1 MGAGAG
7 ERARKHCIGD
17 ICLANNGQD
26 LSASVIRFENYCDF
40 FMIYCNTVLL
50 SVLFFRLLDSSM
62 FLLIRFASLFALAA
76 ATGLAAAQT
85 YPVKSVRVIVPF
97 PPGAGVDIVT
107 RAVVGRFAEALGQ
120 QVIVDNRAGA
130 GGIVGAELAAK
141 APPDGYSLFM
151 ATAGIL
157 TVIPHM
163 QAKLPYSVER
173 DFAPV
178 SLVAS
183 VPSVLVVHPS
193 MPVKSVKDL
202 VALARAKPGAINY
215 ASTGNGT
222 LPHLAAEFFRQQ
234 AGIDMVHVAY
244 KGSAPAT
251 TDLLGGNVQVFFGNM
266 LSVIEQV
273 RAGRLRALAVT
284 SLQRQNVA
292 KEIPTMVESGF
303 PGFEAG
309 TWFGLMAPA
318 ATPREVIVRLHG
330 DIARAVR
337 QSDVERQLAGQ
348 GATTIGNTP
357 DQFAAYIRTESAKW
371 AKVLAASG
379 VKAD

>member
-1 MGAGAG
+1 
-7 ERARKHCIGD
+7 
-17 ICLANNGQD
+17 
-26 LSASVIRFENYCDF
+26 
-40 FMIYCNTVLL
+40 MI
-50 SVLFFRLLDSSM
+50 
-62 FLLIRFASLFALAA
+62 ASLRILSWLMLALCGGMA
-76 ATGLAAAQT
+76 GAQT
-85 YPVKSVRVIVPF
+85 YPSKAVRVIVPF

-107 RAVVGRFAEALGQ
+107 RAVVGRFGEALGQ

-130 GGIVGAELAAK
+130 GGILGAELAAK
-141 APPDGYSLFM
+141 APPDGYTVFM

-157 TVIPHM
+157 AVIPHL
-163 QAKLPYSVER
+163 QSKLLYAVER

-178 SLVAS
+178 SLIAS

-234 AGIDMVHVAY
+234 AKIDMVHVAY

-251 TDLLGGNVQVFFGNM
+251 ADLLGGNVQVFFGNM

-273 RAGRLRALAVT
+273 RSGRLRALAVT

-292 KEIPTMVESGF
+292 REIPTMVESGF

-318 ATPREVIVRLHG
+318 ATPREVIARLHA
-330 DIARAVR
+330 DVARAVR
-337 QSDVERQLAGQ
+337 QPDVEKLLAGQ

-357 DQFAAYIRTESAKW
+357 EQFAAYIRSESSKW

>member
-1 MGAGAG
+1 MTTG
-7 ERARKHCIGD
+7 
-17 ICLANNGQD
+17 
-26 LSASVIRFENYCDF
+26 
-40 FMIYCNTVLL
+40 
-50 SVLFFRLLDSSM
+50 FRVVSGL
-62 FLLIRFASLFALAA
+62 LFAICCGVAV
-76 ATGLAAAQT
+76 AQT
-85 YPVKSVRVIVPF
+85 YPSKTVRMIVPF
-97 PPGAGVDIVT
+97 PPGAGVDIVS
-107 RAVVGRFAEALGQ
+107 RAVSGRLAEALGQ
-120 QVIVDNRAGA
+120 QLIVDNRAGA
-130 GGIVGAELAAK
+130 GGILGAELAAK
-141 APPDGYSLFM
+141 AAPDGYTIFM

-193 MPVKSVKDL
+193 MPVKSVKEL
-202 VALARAKPGAINY
+202 IALAKAKPGQINY

-222 LPHLAAEFFRQQ
+222 LPHLAAEFFKQQ
-234 AGIDMVHVAY
+234 AKVNMVHIAY

-273 RAGRLRALAVT
+273 RSGRLRALAVT
-284 SLQRQNVA
+284 SQQRQAVA
-292 KEIPTMVESGF
+292 NDIPTMIESGF

-318 ATPREVIVRLHG
+318 ATPREVLARLHG
-330 DIARAVR
+330 DVAKAVR
-337 QSDVERQLAGQ
+337 QPDVQKQLAGQ

-357 DQFAAYIRTESAKW
+357 EQFAAYIKSESAKW

>member
-1 MGAGAG
+1 MTFGL
-7 ERARKHCIGD
+7 RIT
-17 ICLANNGQD
+17 
-26 LSASVIRFENYCDF
+26 SW
-40 FMIYCNTVLL
+40 
-50 SVLFFRLLDSSM
+50 
-62 FLLIRFASLFALAA
+62 LLIALCCGAA
-76 ATGLAAAQT
+76 GAQT
-85 YPVKSVRVIVPF
+85 YPSKPVRVIVPF

-107 RAVVGRFAEALGQ
+107 RAVVARFGEALGQ

-130 GGIVGAELAAK
+130 GGIVGAELAVK
-141 APPDGYSLFM
+141 APPDGYTVFM

-157 TVIPHM
+157 TVIPHL

-202 VALARAKPGAINY
+202 VALAKAKPGAINY

-222 LPHLAAEFFRQQ
+222 LPHLAAEFFKQQ
-234 AGIDMVHVAY
+234 AKIDMVHVAY

-284 SLQRQNVA
+284 SLQRQGVA
-292 KEIPTMVESGF
+292 KEIPTLAESGF

-318 ATPREVIVRLHG
+318 ATPREVIARLHA
-330 DIARAVR
+330 DIVRAVR
-337 QSDVERQLAGQ
+337 QPDVEKQLAGQ

-357 DQFAAYIRTESAKW
+357 EQFAAYIRSESAKW

>member
-1 MGAGAG
+1 MKCCS
-7 ERARKHCIGD
+7 RIM
-17 ICLANNGQD
+17 
-26 LSASVIRFENYCDF
+26 LS
-40 FMIYCNTVLL
+40 
-50 SVLFFRLLDSSM
+50 
-62 FLLIRFASLFALAA
+62 LIFAVA
-76 ATGLAAAQT
+76 ATGAAAQS
-85 YPVKSVRVIVPF
+85 YPAKTVRMIVPF
-97 PPGAGVDIVT
+97 PPGAGVDIVS
-107 RAVVGRFAEALGQ
+107 RAVSGRLAEALGQ
-120 QVIVDNRAGA
+120 QLIIDNRAGA
-130 GGIVGAELAAK
+130 GGILGAELAAK
-141 APPDGYSLFM
+141 APPDGYTIFM

-157 TVIPHM
+157 TVIPHL

-193 MPVKSVKDL
+193 MPVKSVKEL
-202 VALARAKPGAINY
+202 IALAKAKPGQINY

-222 LPHLAAEFFRQQ
+222 LPHLAAEFFKQQ
-234 AGIDMVHVAY
+234 AKVNMVHIAY

-273 RAGRLRALAVT
+273 RSGRLRALAVT
-284 SLQRQNVA
+284 SQQRQAVA
-292 KEIPTMVESGF
+292 NEIPTMIESGF

-318 ATPREVIVRLHG
+318 ATPREVLARLHG
-330 DIARAVR
+330 DVAKAVR
-337 QSDVERQLAGQ
+337 QPDVQKQLAGQ

-357 DQFAAYIRTESAKW
+357 EQFAAYIKSESAKW

>member
-1 MGAGAG
+1 VPAA
-7 ERARKHCIGD
+7 
-17 ICLANNGQD
+17 
-26 LSASVIRFENYCDF
+26 
-40 FMIYCNTVLL
+40 
-50 SVLFFRLLDSSM
+50 VLFFEEMNMKSIQRCIAAVLLTS
-62 FLLIRFASLFALAA
+62 AA
-76 ATGLAAAQT
+76 GLAGAQG
-85 YPVKSVRVIVPF
+85 YPTKAVRIIVPF

-107 RAVVGRFAEALGQ
+107 RAVSGRLAEALGQ

-130 GGIVGAELAAK
+130 GGILGAEVAAK
-141 APPDGYSLFM
+141 ATPDGYTVFM

-163 QAKLPYSVER
+163 NSKAPYSVER
-173 DFAPV
+173 DFIPV

-202 VALARAKPGAINY
+202 IALAKAKPGEINY

-222 LPHLAAEFFRQQ
+222 LPHLAAEFFKQQ
-234 AGIDMVHVAY
+234 AKVNMVHIAY

-284 SLQRQNVA
+284 SLQRQAVA
-292 KEIPTMVESGF
+292 QDIPTMIESGF

-309 TWFGLMAPA
+309 TWFGLLVPA
-318 ATPREVIVRLHG
+318 GTPREVVGRLHA
-330 DIARAVR
+330 DTAKAVR
-337 QSDVERQLAGQ
+337 QPDVQKQLAGQ

-357 DQFAAYIRTESAKW
+357 EQFAAYIKSESAKW

>member
-1 MGAGAG
+1 
-7 ERARKHCIGD
+7 
-17 ICLANNGQD
+17 
-26 LSASVIRFENYCDF
+26 
-40 FMIYCNTVLL
+40 
-50 SVLFFRLLDSSM
+50 
-62 FLLIRFASLFALAA
+62 
-76 ATGLAAAQT
+76 
-85 YPVKSVRVIVPF
+85 
-97 PPGAGVDIVT
+97 
-107 RAVVGRFAEALGQ
+107 
-120 QVIVDNRAGA
+120 
-130 GGIVGAELAAK
+130 
-141 APPDGYSLFM
+141 M

-163 QAKLPYSVER
+163 NSKAPYSVER
-173 DFAPV
+173 DFVPV
-178 SLVAS
+178 SLAAS

-202 VALARAKPGAINY
+202 IVLAKAKPGEINY

-222 LPHLAAEFFRQQ
+222 LPHLAAEFFKQQ
-234 AGIDMVHVAY
+234 AKVNMVHIAY

-273 RAGRLRALAVT
+273 RSGRLRALAVT
-284 SLQRQNVA
+284 SQQRQAVA
-292 KEIPTMVESGF
+292 QDIPTMIESGF

-309 TWFGLMAPA
+309 TWFGLLVPTG
-318 ATPREVIVRLHG
+318 TPRDIVNRLHG
-330 DIARAVR
+330 DVAKAVR
-337 QSDVERQLAGQ
+337 QPDVQKQLASQ

-357 DQFAAYIRTESAKW
+357 EQFAAYIKSESAKW

>member
-1 MGAGAG
+1 
-7 ERARKHCIGD
+7 
-17 ICLANNGQD
+17 
-26 LSASVIRFENYCDF
+26 
-40 FMIYCNTVLL
+40 MI
-50 SVLFFRLLDSSM
+50 
-62 FLLIRFASLFALAA
+62 ASLRILSWLMLALCGGMA
-76 ATGLAAAQT
+76 GAQT
-85 YPVKSVRVIVPF
+85 YPSKAVRVIVPF

-107 RAVVGRFAEALGQ
+107 RAVVGRFGEALGQ

-130 GGIVGAELAAK
+130 GGILGAELAAK
-141 APPDGYSLFM
+141 APPDGYTVFM

-157 TVIPHM
+157 TVIPHL
-163 QAKLPYSVER
+163 QSKLPYAVER

-178 SLVAS
+178 SLIAS

-234 AGIDMVHVAY
+234 AKIDMVHVAY

-251 TDLLGGNVQVFFGNM
+251 ADLLGGNVQVFFGNM

-273 RAGRLRALAVT
+273 RSGRLRALAVT

-292 KEIPTMVESGF
+292 REIPTMVESGF

-318 ATPREVIVRLHG
+318 ATPREVIARLHA
-330 DIARAVR
+330 DVARAVR
-337 QSDVERQLAGQ
+337 QPDVEKLLAGQ

-357 DQFAAYIRTESAKW
+357 EQFAAYIRSESSKW

>member
-1 MGAGAG
+1 MFPCC
-7 ERARKHCIGD
+7 RLIL
-17 ICLANNGQD
+17 IQ
-26 LSASVIRFENYCDF
+26 
-40 FMIYCNTVLL
+40 VL
-50 SVLFFRLLDSSM
+50 V
-62 FLLIRFASLFALAA
+62 A
-76 ATGLAAAQT
+76 ATGLAGAQS
-85 YPVKSVRVIVPF
+85 YPSKPVRIVVPF

-107 RAVVGRFAEALGQ
+107 RAVAGRFGETLGQ

-141 APPDGYSLFM
+141 AAPDGYTVFM

-157 TVIPHM
+157 TVIPHL

-202 VALARAKPGAINY
+202 VVLAKARPGAINY

-234 AGIDMVHVAY
+234 AKIDMVHVAY

-273 RAGRLRALAVT
+273 RASRLRALAVT

-292 KEIPTMVESGF
+292 KEIPTMAESGF

-309 TWFGLMAPA
+309 TWFGLTAPA
-318 ATPREVIVRLHG
+318 ATPREILSRLHA

-337 QSDVERQLAGQ
+337 QPDVEKQLAGQ

-357 DQFAAYIRTESAKW
+357 EQFAAYIRAESAKW

-379 VKAD
+379 VRAD

>member
-1 MGAGAG
+1 MLT
-7 ERARKHCIGD
+7 I
-17 ICLANNGQD
+17 
-26 LSASVIRFENYCDF
+26 IRL
-40 FMIYCNTVLL
+40 VSLL
-50 SVLFFRLLDSSM
+50 V
-62 FLLIRFASLFALAA
+62 LAA
-76 ATGLAAAQT
+76 AAGLAGAQA
-85 YPVKSVRVIVPF
+85 YPGKAVRIIVPF

-107 RAVVGRFAEALGQ
+107 RAVSTRLAEALGQ
-120 QVIVDNRAGA
+120 QLIVDNRAGA
-130 GGIVGAELAAK
+130 GGILGAEIAAK
-141 APPDGYSLFM
+141 AAPDGYTVFM

-163 QAKLPYSVER
+163 NNKAPYSVER
-173 DFAPV
+173 DFVPV

-193 MPVKSVKDL
+193 LPVKSVKDL
-202 VALARAKPGAINY
+202 IALAKAKPGAINY

-222 LPHLAAEFFRQQ
+222 LPHLAAEFFKQQ
-234 AGIDMVHVAY
+234 AKVNMVHVAY

-251 TDLLGGNVQVFFGNM
+251 TDLLGGNVEVFFGNM

-273 RAGRLRALAVT
+273 RSGRLRALAVT
-284 SLQRQNVA
+284 SLQRQAVA
-292 KEIPTMVESGF
+292 QDIPTMVESGF

-309 TWFGLMAPA
+309 TWFGLLVPA
-318 ATPREVIVRLHG
+318 GTPREVVNRLHG
-330 DIARAVR
+330 DVVKAVR
-337 QSDVERQLAGQ
+337 QPDVQKQLAGQ

-357 DQFAAYIRTESAKW
+357 EQFAAYIKSESAKW

>member
-1 MGAGAG
+1 M
-7 ERARKHCIGD
+7 KSI
-17 ICLANNGQD
+17 QQ
-26 LSASVIRFENYCDF
+26 F
-40 FMIYCNTVLL
+40 FVAVLL
-50 SVLFFRLLDSSM
+50 SG
-62 FLLIRFASLFALAA
+62 AA
-76 ATGLAAAQT
+76 GLAGAQG
-85 YPVKSVRVIVPF
+85 YPAKAVRIIVPF

-107 RAVVGRFAEALGQ
+107 RAVSGRLAEALGQ

-130 GGIVGAELAAK
+130 GGILGAEVAAK
-141 APPDGYSLFM
+141 ATPDGYTVFM

-163 QAKLPYSVER
+163 NSKAPYSVER
-173 DFAPV
+173 DFIPV

-202 VALARAKPGAINY
+202 IALAKAKPGEINY

-222 LPHLAAEFFRQQ
+222 LPHLAAEFFKQQ
-234 AGIDMVHVAY
+234 AKVNMVHIAY

-284 SLQRQNVA
+284 SLQRQAVA
-292 KEIPTMVESGF
+292 QDIPTMIESGF

-309 TWFGLMAPA
+309 TWFGLLVPA
-318 ATPREVIVRLHG
+318 GTPREVVGRLHA
-330 DIARAVR
+330 DTAKAVR
-337 QSDVERQLAGQ
+337 QPDVQKQLAGQ

-357 DQFAAYIRTESAKW
+357 EQFAAYIKSESAKW

>member
-1 MGAGAG
+1 M
-7 ERARKHCIGD
+7 
-17 ICLANNGQD
+17 
-26 LSASVIRFENYCDF
+26 
-40 FMIYCNTVLL
+40 LL
-50 SVLFFRLLDSSM
+50 LPRLVSLLFFA
-62 FLLIRFASLFALAA
+62 ITANFAFAQ
-76 ATGLAAAQT
+76 G
-85 YPVKSVRVIVPF
+85 YPTKSVRIIVPF

-107 RAVVGRFAEALGQ
+107 RAVSGRLAEALGQ

-130 GGIVGAELAAK
+130 GGILGAEVAAK
-141 APPDGYSLFM
+141 AVPDGYTVFM

-163 QAKLPYSVER
+163 NSKAPYSVER
-173 DFAPV
+173 DFIPV

-183 VPSVLVVHPS
+183 VPSALVVHPS

-202 VALARAKPGAINY
+202 IALAKAKPGEINY

-222 LPHLAAEFFRQQ
+222 LPHLAAEFFKQQ
-234 AGIDMVHVAY
+234 AKVNMVHIAY

-273 RAGRLRALAVT
+273 RSWRLRALAVT
-284 SLQRQNVA
+284 SLQRQAVA
-292 KEIPTMVESGF
+292 QDIPTMIESGF

-309 TWFGLMAPA
+309 TWFGLLVPTG
-318 ATPREVIVRLHG
+318 TPRDIVNRLHG
-330 DIARAVR
+330 DVAKAVR
-337 QSDVERQLAGQ
+337 QPDVQKQLAGQ

-357 DQFAAYIRTESAKW
+357 EQFSAYIKSESAKW

>member
-1 MGAGAG
+1 MNCCS
-7 ERARKHCIGD
+7 RIM
-17 ICLANNGQD
+17 
-26 LSASVIRFENYCDF
+26 LS
-40 FMIYCNTVLL
+40 
-50 SVLFFRLLDSSM
+50 
-62 FLLIRFASLFALAA
+62 LIFAVA
-76 ATGLAAAQT
+76 ATGAAAQS
-85 YPVKSVRVIVPF
+85 YPAKTVRMIVPF
-97 PPGAGVDIVT
+97 PPGAGVDIVS
-107 RAVVGRFAEALGQ
+107 RAVSGRLAEALGQ
-120 QVIVDNRAGA
+120 QLIIDNRAGA
-130 GGIVGAELAAK
+130 GGILGAELAAK
-141 APPDGYSLFM
+141 APPDGYTIFM

-193 MPVKSVKDL
+193 MPVKSVKEL
-202 VALARAKPGAINY
+202 IALAKAKPGQINY

-222 LPHLAAEFFRQQ
+222 LPHLAAEFFKQQ
-234 AGIDMVHVAY
+234 AKVNMVHIAY

-273 RAGRLRALAVT
+273 RSGRLRALAVT
-284 SLQRQNVA
+284 SQQRQAVA
-292 KEIPTMVESGF
+292 NEIPTMIESGF

-318 ATPREVIVRLHG
+318 ATPRDVLARLHG
-330 DIARAVR
+330 DVAKAVR
-337 QSDVERQLAGQ
+337 QPDVQKQLAGQ

-357 DQFAAYIRTESAKW
+357 EQFAAYIKSESAKW

>member
-1 MGAGAG
+1 MSLFIRLVSFFVLAVAAVHAGA
-7 ERARKHCIGD
+7 
-17 ICLANNGQD
+17 Q
-26 LSASVIRFENYCDF
+26 S
-40 FMIYCNTVLL
+40 
-50 SVLFFRLLDSSM
+50 
-62 FLLIRFASLFALAA
+62 
-76 ATGLAAAQT
+76 
-85 YPVKSVRVIVPF
+85 YPAKAVRIIVPF

-107 RAVVGRFAEALGQ
+107 RAVSGRLGEALGQ

-130 GGIVGAELAAK
+130 GGILGAEVAAK
-141 APPDGYSLFM
+141 AAPDGYTVFM

-163 QAKLPYSVER
+163 NSKAPYSVER
-173 DFAPV
+173 DFIPV
-178 SLVAS
+178 SQVAS

-193 MPVKSVKDL
+193 MPVKTVKDL
-202 VALARAKPGAINY
+202 ISLAKAKPGAINY

-222 LPHLAAEFFRQQ
+222 LPHLAAEFFKQQ
-234 AGIDMVHVAY
+234 AKVNMVHIAY

-251 TDLLGGNVQVFFGNM
+251 TDLLGGNVHVFFGNM

-284 SLQRQNVA
+284 SLQRQAVA
-292 KEIPTMVESGF
+292 QDIPTMIESGF

-309 TWFGLMAPA
+309 TWFGLLVPTG
-318 ATPREVIVRLHG
+318 TPRDVVARLHG
-330 DIARAVR
+330 DVAKAVR
-337 QSDVERQLAGQ
+337 QPDVQKQLAGQ

-357 DQFAAYIRTESAKW
+357 EQFSAYIKSESAKW
-371 AKVLAASG
+371 AKVLVASG